1 MSQDTQST
9 ASDTEAK
16 AEQPGLLHGT
26 SVAPGVAMGRA
37 FRKDYDLSQVT
48 LQRIP
53 RDQMEREL
61 NRFHGSLTES
71 RDQLEALKGHLQGNV
86 PEDHVRVLDTHVA
99 YLRDSV
105 FLSDVENLILNEQMC
120 LEGAIAKVI
129 LDFDRIFRLVQSE
142 TLRERA
148 VDLRDVG
155 IRVLRNLEN
164 GEGLEQSRQRPKGDY
179 ILVAGELS
187 IVDMFSVDNQH
198 VLGIVTEGGSLTSHG
213 AILARSMRIPTLTG
227 VAGLLEAVREG
238 DFLIVD
244 GTEGVVRVRPEELVR
259 EQYRSD
265 TDSSA
270 GDGPESQPDETP
282 DWADFPGHTRGGE
295 SVQIAATCGTL
306 PEVERSAVL
315 GMAGVGLYRTELL
328 YLIDR
333 EPPSIDALTAHY
345 KSVIKRAEG
354 GGVTFRLLD
363 ADSTLQ
369 LTYLHEERELN
380 PGLGRMGIRAL
391 LANTEVLRK
400 QIQAMLLAGADSD
413 ASVRIAVPKVVD
425 CDELR
430 RVKEVLFAE
439 RHALRKAG
447 TPFGEDLQVGAVLE
461 TPTSILGIRDLAS
474 ESDFLVINFN
484 SLHQYLLA
492 ADRENALVAGYFV
505 QLHPYVV
512 RTLRKI
518 VEVCA
523 EAHKPLSIF
532 GATAA
537 TTANLPLLLGVGLR
551 HFSVAPVAVRAFLE
565 SIEKID
571 LREATRLAEEA
582 ARAVT
587 SSELDPV
594 MRSFGE
600 GYAN

>member
-1 MSQDTQST
+1 MSQDTQPT
-9 ASDTEAK
+9 DADPENK
-16 AEQPGLLHGT
+16 ADQPGVLHGT

-48 LQRIP
+48 LQRVP
-53 RDQMEREL
+53 RDHVEREL
-61 NRFHGSLTES
+61 NRFHSSLTDS
-71 RDQLEALKGHLQGNV
+71 RDQLEELKGHLRGNV

-155 IRVLRNLEN
+155 IRVLRNLEG
-164 GEGLEQSRQRPKGDY
+164 GEGPEERPQRPKGDY

-198 VLGIVTEGGSLTSHG
+198 VLGILTEGGSLTSHG

-227 VAGLLEAVREG
+227 VEGLLDEVREG

-244 GTEGVVRVRPEELVR
+244 GTEGVVRVRPDEFVR
-259 EQYRSD
+259 EQYSSG
-265 TDSSA
+265 TDPDDSEGAEGAA
-270 GDGPESQPDETP
+270 GEAPE
-282 DWADFPGHTRGGE
+282 WADFPGHTRGGE
-295 SVQIAATCGTL
+295 SIQIAATCGTL
-306 PEVERSAVL
+306 PEVERSALL

-333 EPPSIDALTAHY
+333 EPPSIEALSAHY

-354 GGVTFRLLD
+354 GSVTFRLLD
-363 ADSTLQ
+363 ADSNLQ
-369 LTYLHEERELN
+369 LGYLHEERELN

-391 LANTEVLRK
+391 LANTEVLRF
-400 QIQAMLLAGADSD
+400 QVRAMLRASADTD
-413 ASVRIAVPKVVD
+413 VVVRIAVPKVVD

-447 TPFGEDLQVGAVLE
+447 TPFGEDLKVGAVLE
-461 TPTSILGIRDLAS
+461 TPTSILGIRDLAG

-492 ADRENALVAGYFV
+492 ADRENALVAGYFA
-505 QLHPYVV
+505 QLHPYVI

-523 EAHKPLSIF
+523 EAQKPLSIF
-532 GATAA
+532 GATAVS
-537 TTANLPLLLGVGLR
+537 TVNLPLLLGVGLR
-551 HFSVAPVAVRAFLE
+551 HFSVAPVAVKAFLE
-565 SIEKID
+565 SIAKID

-594 MRSFGE
+594 MRSFGD
-600 GYAN
+600 GYGS